1 VANRRLS
8 RYGHRGCRVGSVAE
22 LAGPKENIPVDMSR
36 ALELPAADVFIT
48 HELYKRAP
56 RKTDYLH
63 QKLALQDLAARM
75 VD

>member
-1 VANRRLS
+1 
-8 RYGHRGCRVGSVAE
+8 
-22 LAGPKENIPVDMSR
+22 VDMSR